1 MALRVRSM
9 LDLPPELRKLNERVM
24 DGRDAPR
31 RVPVPVT
38 EEKPAKFGNVRVV
51 VDGMR
56 FPSKLEAKCYEYHKL
71 RVKWGEVSWF
81 IRQVPF
87 HLTGG
92 VIYRADFLAVL
103 TQGGVEVTDSKG
115 YDTQSSRN
123 KRRQVKELYG
133 VDVRLWPAR

>member
-1 MALRVRSM
+1 LRSQSVGYAEPKR
-9 LDLPPELRKLNERVM
+9 
-24 DGRDAPR
+24 
-31 RVPVPVT
+31 
-38 EEKPAKFGNVRVV
+38 AKFGNVVVV

-81 IRQVPF
+81 IRQAPF

-115 YDTQSSRN
+115 YDTQCSRN

-133 VDVRLWPAR
+133 VDVRLWPTR